1 MRFRFEQDRVDGA
14 GRAGHPVAWRGTSRP
29 AAARPSWILLGGATL
44 LIATGCVSGEAS
56 AGRWNGT
63 IDTLPSGQVVVHNTA
78 DPIWTDETRWRL
90 VEDLR
95 IGSVDAEGPEL
106 FGNVMDLAADA
117 AGRIYVLEGQAKELR
132 IFDAN
137 GVHLATAG
145 REGGGPGE
153 FAQPLMMDWGRDGAL
168 WIVDPSNNRISRFD
182 TTGTFL
188 GSIWQPG
195 GFVIVPW
202 PGRFDNAGNYYG
214 PVPVT
219 EEIFRIGYVRY
230 DTAFVVQDTLVP
242 PRDPVEPDYFQNDR
256 GNIRAGIPYSA
267 GFFTRLSD
275 HGTFMGVFTGE
286 YRFVEISA
294 AGDTLRTF
302 TRDFEALPV
311 TAADRD
317 SAEADLEWFT
327 RQGGRIDLSRLPA
340 HKPAVRNFFWD
351 DEENVWV
358 IPVTERERQQRV
370 AHVFDPAGRFLGE
383 VSFPF
388 RLSGQPYPVFRD
400 GFMYAVTTDE
410 MEVPYVVRARLEKG
424 GATE

>member
-1 MRFRFEQDRVDGA
+1 MRFRFERDSVGTDECAAR
-14 GRAGHPVAWRGTSRP
+14 PVAWSEPGRRV
-29 AAARPSWILLGGATL
+29 AARLSWVLLGGATVL
-44 LIATGCVSGEAS
+44 VVVGCASGEA
-56 AGRWNGT
+56 ATGRWNGT

-78 DPIWTDETRWRL
+78 DPIWTEETRWTL
-90 VEDLR
+90 AEDLR

-106 FGNVMDLAADA
+106 FGNIVDLAVDA

-182 TTGTFL
+182 TLGTFL

-195 GFVIVPW
+195 GFVIMPW

-242 PRDPVEPDYFQNDR
+242 PRDPVEPGYFENDR

-267 GFFTRLSD
+267 GLRTHLSAR
-275 HGTFMGVFTGE
+275 GTFMGVLTGE
-286 YRFVEISA
+286 YRFVEISQ

-327 RQGGRIDLSRLPA
+327 NQGGRIDLARLPDR
-340 HKPAVRNFFWD
+340 KPAVRDFFWD

-358 IPVTERERQQRV
+358 IPVTERGRERRV
-370 AHVFDPAGRFLGE
+370 AHVFDPEGRFLGE

-410 MEVPYVVRARLEKG
+410 LEVPYVVRARVVKG
-424 GATE
+424 AVSQ